1 MIINDISSFDEK
13 SVEEAVKNNEEIAF
27 DKKVV
32 VLASA
37 SKSRRE
43 IMEDAKIPFVV
54 IKNTLDES
62 RIKCDIKSL
71 EDAKD
76 YVKKL
81 AYEKAMTVV
90 PLVKNAVIISAD
102 TIAYCEGEKLGKPKD
117 RLDAYRILNKLSNTT
132 HDVITGVCIADGE
145 NIDNFTVTSKI
156 TIKEISKEKIEEMV
170 NDKNTYLYAGGYN
183 IDDNLEGLASFDDKD
198 FNNIKGLPIE
208 EIMPKINL

>member
-81 AYEKAMTVV
+81 LKSMMKLINPDSMVQ
-90 PLVKNAVIISAD
+90 LHFQIIKNMA
-102 TIAYCEGEKLGKPKD
+102 L
-117 RLDAYRILNKLSNTT
+117 L
-132 HDVITGVCIADGE
+132 
-145 NIDNFTVTSKI
+145 
-156 TIKEISKEKIEEMV
+156 
-170 NDKNTYLYAGGYN
+170 
-183 IDDNLEGLASFDDKD
+183 
-198 FNNIKGLPIE
+198 
-208 EIMPKINL
+208 